1 MVWRIYSIVY
11 SISPTILPPRNNPVN
26 MCYGLNVP
34 PTVPRNSQVE
44 NLMPIVIEF
53 GGGAFKR

>member
-11 SISPTILPPRNNPVN
+11 SISPTILSPRNNPVN

-44 NLMPIVIEF
+44 NFLNAHRDRIRRW
-53 GGGAFKR
+53 GL